1 MKSSTST
8 TAFVSVKWPTS
19 ERLMA
24 KELSKDLT
32 TIGVKLLK
40 GTYSEIA
47 THTYR
52 VSCGRIYII

>member
-8 TAFVSVKWPTS
+8 TAFVSIKRPIL
-19 ERLMA
+19 ERHIA
-24 KELSKDLT
+24 KELSKDLA

-47 THTYR
+47 AHTR